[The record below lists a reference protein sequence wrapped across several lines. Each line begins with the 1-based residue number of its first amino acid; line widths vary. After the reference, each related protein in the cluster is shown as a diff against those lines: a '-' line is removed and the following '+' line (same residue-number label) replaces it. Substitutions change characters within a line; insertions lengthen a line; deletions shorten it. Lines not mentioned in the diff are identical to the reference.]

1 MNDKKERI
9 VKVIYSLILT
19 FVVLFGIYLITGL
32 MNYSGEEDERANLVD
47 EVTMKYMDKV
57 EEEGYIS
64 EFTKSSIKLEL
75 SELDEVI
82 VIGTEEKVNSREQV
96 NLTVQAKDGWE
107 IYPFKKKLDK
117 ETSITGFAK

>member
-1 MNDKKERI
+1 MDDKKERI
-9 VKVIYSLILT
+9 VKVIYSTVLT
-19 FVVLFGIYLITGL
+19 FAVLLGIYLTVGL

-47 EVTMKYMDKV
+47 EVTMKYMDRV

-64 EFTKSSIKLEL
+64 ELTKSSIETEL

-82 VIGTEEKVNSREQV
+82 IMGTEEKVSSREEV

-107 IYPFKKKLDK
+107 IYPFKKSLDK